1 MSAKPEE
8 IAPATGS
15 VAGKSLYLISFT
27 LLILIVVNR
36 VKVWWRL
43 RHFNGPWLASISS
56 FPAAKYATSGKMWWH
71 YTEVNKK
78 YGDLARIGSNDLIC
92 SDPEVIRYMSSA
104 RSGWHRSDWYDSMS
118 LDPYCNNV
126 INTKDPVAHDKMR
139 TKLVQGY
146 AGKENPTLEADID
159 KQVASLVSLIK
170 RKYIFSPAS
179 NPTYIDFGKAAQYF
193 TLDVITAL
201 GFGFPFGYL
210 ERDEDVH
217 EYVKTT
223 ETIIPVLVL
232 SCCYPLMNKILGH
245 PWVRAITGPH
255 TEDKV
260 GLGKLMGLAREV
272 VGERFGPEAKDKRD
286 MLGSFVRHGLPR
298 REAES
303 EVLLQLAAGSDTT
316 ATAVR
321 ATLLHLLTTPGALFK
336 LREEIDA
343 GIREGRISSPITN
356 AEARELSYLQAVIKE
371 GLRMQPPFIGL
382 LAKEVPPQGEVIKG
396 KFVPGGT
403 KIGHSIYAAERSEEV
418 FGKDADAFR
427 PERWLEEPDEKKL
440 RLMEDTQQ
448 LVFGYGRWGCL
459 GKSIALVEL
468 NKVFVELTAPVV
480 ATSEFKLPI
489 PTATESQAPPFQQS
503 IRDSEKLFSAENE
516 LAGHNHTKA
525 WAMCSSPMGDLV
537 ASGVSFHPGDMV
549 EYTIAATSRTH
560 IGVQP
565 FHDTAGAFI
574 LPASGGLCPVEDLS
588 AETLIYCAQT
598 WLEELPEESR
608 AEHSVRSTILEQF
621 WRALGLS
628 NEHDDGLIAQ
638 YPKVNVDGLNL
649 EERTSL
655 AQALRRAVYSNDK
668 SILKQRYGR
677 LLTLFFDPKGTTQ
690 SDDAPAIQKLVTE
703 VLRVPRSSYNDSEAS
718 RKIRTVYSSM
728 LPWLSDAE
736 AGGMYDGAVE
746 TSTDKHVERCEICD
760 DSIGFESFAW
770 ARCGQGHEFGEFTKE
785 QGIFNLGSLR
795 LMRVPAV
802 RCSLTFLAIQAPG
815 ISKLCGICGKR
826 YLNEESVVRT
836 DKLAGADTSQQDV
849 AMPDVDGG
857 QQGDILPWA
866 ETNVTSEGSSKQGAG
881 TGQGQATTVDCGRS
895 PITLARML
903 FAACDV
909 CIYCGGKFVG

>member
-15 VAGKSLYLISFT
+15 VAGKSLYLIFFT

-43 RHFNGPWLASISS
+43 RHFKGPWLASISS

-223 ETIIPVLVL
+223 ETVIPVLVL

-468 NKVFVELTAPVV
+468 NKVFVELLRMFDFALVNPGKPWKADNYNLWMINEMWLRASYREGVD
-480 ATSEFKLPI
+480 I
-489 PTATESQAPPFQQS
+489 
-503 IRDSEKLFSAENE
+503 EK
-516 LAGHNHTKA
+516 
-525 WAMCSSPMGDLV
+525 
-537 ASGVSFHPGDMV
+537 
-549 EYTIAATSRTH
+549 
-560 IGVQP
+560 
-565 FHDTAGAFI
+565 
-574 LPASGGLCPVEDLS
+574 
-588 AETLIYCAQT
+588 
-598 WLEELPEESR
+598 
-608 AEHSVRSTILEQF
+608 
-621 WRALGLS
+621 
-628 NEHDDGLIAQ
+628 
-638 YPKVNVDGLNL
+638 
-649 EERTSL
+649 
-655 AQALRRAVYSNDK
+655 
-668 SILKQRYGR
+668 
-677 LLTLFFDPKGTTQ
+677 
-690 SDDAPAIQKLVTE
+690 
-703 VLRVPRSSYNDSEAS
+703 
-718 RKIRTVYSSM
+718 
-728 LPWLSDAE
+728 
-736 AGGMYDGAVE
+736 
-746 TSTDKHVERCEICD
+746 
-760 DSIGFESFAW
+760 
-770 ARCGQGHEFGEFTKE
+770 
-785 QGIFNLGSLR
+785 
-795 LMRVPAV
+795 
-802 RCSLTFLAIQAPG
+802 
-815 ISKLCGICGKR
+815 
-826 YLNEESVVRT
+826 
-836 DKLAGADTSQQDV
+836 
-849 AMPDVDGG
+849 
-857 QQGDILPWA
+857 
-866 ETNVTSEGSSKQGAG
+866 
-881 TGQGQATTVDCGRS
+881 
-895 PITLARML
+895 
-903 FAACDV
+903 
-909 CIYCGGKFVG
+909 